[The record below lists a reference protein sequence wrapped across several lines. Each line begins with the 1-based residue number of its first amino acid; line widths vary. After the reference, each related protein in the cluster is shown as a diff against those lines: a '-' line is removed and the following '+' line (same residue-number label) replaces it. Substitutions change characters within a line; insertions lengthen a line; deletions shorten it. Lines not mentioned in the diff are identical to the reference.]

1 MKARLLFL
9 GLLILSLLAVPVL
22 ASDNVT
28 VTVDG
33 TRLTFD
39 QQPIIENGRTLV
51 PVRAIFE
58 SLGATVDWEPATETV
73 SAYQGSSHVV
83 MQIGSQ
89 IMIQD
94 GKTVWLDVPPRIVGS
109 RTLVPLRAVSE
120 AFGAHV
126 EWIAETQAVV
136 ITTGQGGTDSKPETT
151 PNPDTKPEDTP
162 KPEATPDSKPE
173 ETPESTP
180 DAGINDYEKQVL
192 TLVNQERAKQG
203 LQSLSWNAKL
213 AAVARAHSAD
223 MSARN
228 YMSHTNP
235 DGLSPFDR
243 IKNSGISY
251 TRAAENIA
259 AGQRTPEAVMES
271 WMNSDGHRQNI
282 LNPNL
287 TELGVGFYEGST
299 GYKYYWTQCFITP

>member
-58 SLGATVDWEPATETV
+58 SLGATVDWEPRPKPCPLTRGA
-73 SAYQGSSHVV
+73 AHVV
-83 MQIGSQ
+83 MQFGSQ

-136 ITTGQGGTDSKPETT
+136 ITTGQGGTDSKT
-151 PNPDTKPEDTP
+151 
-162 KPEATPDSKPE
+162 
-173 ETPESTP
+173 
-180 DAGINDYEKQVL
+180 
-192 TLVNQERAKQG
+192 
-203 LQSLSWNAKL
+203 
-213 AAVARAHSAD
+213 
-223 MSARN
+223 
-228 YMSHTNP
+228 
-235 DGLSPFDR
+235 
-243 IKNSGISY
+243 
-251 TRAAENIA
+251 
-259 AGQRTPEAVMES
+259 
-271 WMNSDGHRQNI
+271 
-282 LNPNL
+282 
-287 TELGVGFYEGST
+287 
-299 GYKYYWTQCFITP
+299 